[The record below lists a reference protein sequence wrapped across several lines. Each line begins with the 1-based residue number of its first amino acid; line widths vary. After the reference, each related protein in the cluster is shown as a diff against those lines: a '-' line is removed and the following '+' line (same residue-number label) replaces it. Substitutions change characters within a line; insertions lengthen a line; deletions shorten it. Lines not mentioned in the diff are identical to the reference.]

1 MNMINLDVYAMRQM
15 RNYRLRI
22 KFKKFL
28 QSHDCAVTVR
38 TTLCDAIE
46 GYSYTEEDLEKYG
59 ASELIRHSISKF
71 VETHKHELFTAI
83 YNDETA
89 SLPQE
94 IRDIIQRLKLHYEI
108 SYTTH
113 GRYCTVWTDLFKYK
127 KTHKYKITQS
137 KRVMTNA
144 KIIEDSIRMFY
155 GYDAVDWDAIISM
168 FDEYDFHI
176 KYLDKSSDHMETVII
191 SSDRSPVIGSV
202 SIKLPICIRDMRHA
216 LEKYKFNSKEETT
229 MRNENDV
236 REELSSWMAA
246 YVNKESECRKLSEDI
261 EKLSSWIAAYENKE
275 SECRKLSE
283 ENSALKKTS
292 KMLKDIICERDDDL
306 RNLTKK
312 NESLAEDIDMYQH
325 LLMEMNVDNEKLKDE
340 IQTRMNNEKLDA
352 VRISDLEETV
362 KMLRETIRGKDTT
375 IQNDAE
381 AFRTEIDSL
390 NKKIDRLKADCDAL
404 NKENIRLCK
413 KRLNEVFGADYNM
426 RDEEIISPKL
436 ARILAVAEHF
446 TTERDFLVWNIAKS
460 ALKGNTHHT
469 FYTELSI
476 DTITLLISL
485 GYDITYNSTDHGTT
499 IDVSWEGEDTSES

>member
-1 MNMINLDVYAMRQM
+1 MNMINLDACAMRQM

-22 KFKKFL
+22 KFMKFS

-83 YNDETA
+83 YNGETA
-89 SLPQE
+89 SLPQR
-94 IRDIIQRLKLHYEI
+94 ICDLIQRFKLHYTI
-108 SYTTH
+108 SYTIH
-113 GRYCTVWTDLFKYK
+113 GRNCTVWSDLLDN
-127 KTHKYKITQS
+127 KTVYYYMVTRS
-137 KRVMTNA
+137 NRVMTNA
-144 KIIEDSIRMFY
+144 KLIEDAIRNFY
-155 GYDAVDWDAIISM
+155 NDNSYI
-168 FDEYDFHI
+168 
-176 KYLDKSSDHMETVII
+176 
-191 SSDRSPVIGSV
+191 
-202 SIKLPICIRDMRHA
+202 
-216 LEKYKFNSKEETT
+216 FNKEETT
-229 MRNENDV
+229 MKNEKDIM
-236 REELSSWMAA
+236 EELSSWIEA
-246 YVNKESECRKLSEDI
+246 YIIKNRECRKLSEDI

-275 SECRKLSE
+275 KECRKLSE
-283 ENSALKKTS
+283 ENGELKKTN
-292 KMLKDIICERDDDL
+292 KVLKDIICERDDDL
-306 RNLTKK
+306 RNLTEK
-312 NESLAEDIDMYQH
+312 NESLAKDIDSYQH
-325 LLMEMNVDNEKLKDE
+325 CLVKTTDENEKLKDE

-362 KMLRETIRGKDTT
+362 KMLRETIRGKDTA

-390 NKKIDRLKADCDAL
+390 NKKIDLLKSDCDAL

-469 FYTELSI
+469 FCTELSM
-476 DTITLLISL
+476 DTITLLMAL

-499 IDVSWEGEDTSES
+499 IDISWEE

>member
-22 KFKKFL
+22 KFKKFS

-83 YNDETA
+83 YNGETA
-89 SLPQE
+89 SLPQR
-94 IRDIIQRLKLHYEI
+94 IRDLIQRFKLHYTI
-108 SYTTH
+108 SYTIH
-113 GRYCTVWTDLFKYK
+113 GRNCTVWSDLLDN
-127 KTHKYKITQS
+127 KTVYYYMVTRS
-137 KRVMTNA
+137 NRVMTNA
-144 KIIEDSIRMFY
+144 KLIEDAIRNFY
-155 GYDAVDWDAIISM
+155 NDNSYI
-168 FDEYDFHI
+168 
-176 KYLDKSSDHMETVII
+176 
-191 SSDRSPVIGSV
+191 
-202 SIKLPICIRDMRHA
+202 
-216 LEKYKFNSKEETT
+216 FNKEETT
-229 MRNENDV
+229 MRNEKDIM
-236 REELSSWMAA
+236 EELSSWVEA
-246 YVNKESECRKLSEDI
+246 YNIKNRECRKLSEDI

-275 SECRKLSE
+275 RECRKLYE
-283 ENSALKKTS
+283 ENGALKKTS
-292 KMLKDIICERDDDL
+292 KMLKDIICKRDDDL
-306 RNLTKK
+306 RNRTKK

-362 KMLRETIRGKDTT
+362 KMLRETIRGKDTA

-381 AFRTEIDSL
+381 AFRKVVNELERDRTALKMEIDQLKS
-390 NKKIDRLKADCDAL
+390 DRDAL

-436 ARILAVAEHF
+436 ARVLAVAEHF

-469 FYTELSI
+469 FCTELSM
-476 DTITLLISL
+476 DTITLLMAL

-499 IDVSWEGEDTSES
+499 IDVSWGEDNSES

>member
-1 MNMINLDVYAMRQM
+1 MNMINLDACSMHQM

-22 KFKKFL
+22 KFVKFS

-59 ASELIRHSISKF
+59 ASELIRRSISKF

-83 YNDETA
+83 YNSETA
-89 SLPQE
+89 SLPQR
-94 IRDIIQRLKLHYEI
+94 IRDLIQRFKLHYTI
-108 SYTTH
+108 SYTIH
-113 GRYCTVWTDLFKYK
+113 GRNCTVWSDLLDN
-127 KTHKYKITQS
+127 KTVYYYMVTRS
-137 KRVMTNA
+137 NRVMTNA
-144 KIIEDSIRMFY
+144 KLIEDAIRNFY
-155 GYDAVDWDAIISM
+155 NDNSYI
-168 FDEYDFHI
+168 
-176 KYLDKSSDHMETVII
+176 
-191 SSDRSPVIGSV
+191 
-202 SIKLPICIRDMRHA
+202 
-216 LEKYKFNSKEETT
+216 FNKEETT
-229 MRNENDV
+229 MKNEKDIM
-236 REELSSWMAA
+236 EELSSWIEA
-246 YVNKESECRKLSEDI
+246 YIIKNRECRKLSEDI

-292 KMLKDIICERDDDL
+292 KMLKDIICERDDTICKRDDDL

-362 KMLRETIRGKDTT
+362 KMLRETIRGKDTA

-390 NKKIDRLKADCDAL
+390 NKKIDRLKADRDAL

-446 TTERDFLVWNIAKS
+446 TTERDFLVLNIAKS

-476 DTITLLISL
+476 DTITLLMSL